1 MKYRQLGN
9 SGLIVSAVALGTMQF
24 GEKMNVGN
32 LDQQATNEMVSF
44 ALDQGINFIDTAD
57 VYSSGESETLLGN
70 ALKGKRE
77 EIVLATKVRLPMSD
91 NFNRS
96 GSTRVNIMRGVES
109 SLKRLKTDYIDLY
122 QIHWPSGSWRDAPI
136 PVEETLAAMD
146 QLKTQGKIR
155 AIGVSNFSRAQ
166 LEEAVSITRIDAVQP
181 PYSLLWP
188 HALDAIAPVCTDNAI
203 TVLAYSPMAQGLLS
217 GRFLPG
223 HRFGKKDHRKHNKL
237 VSPAFFPLV
246 ADVVRRLSPVAD
258 AHGLTCAQL
267 ALAWVASRPGTAAI
281 AGARS
286 PEQVRENAEAGNI
299 ELPEATRIA
308 LSELAAPV
316 TGKLD
321 PNPVQWTF

>member
-1 MKYRQLGN
+1 MKKIALGRSDIEISAIVMGCWQAGKQMWSGIDDHQIVKALHAAVDSGITTFDTAASYG
-9 SGLIVSAVALGTMQF
+9 SGL
-24 GEKMNVGN
+24 
-32 LDQQATNEMVSF
+32 
-44 ALDQGINFIDTAD
+44 
-57 VYSSGESETLLGN
+57 SETRVGDLLTGIRQ
-70 ALKGKRE
+70 KMV
-77 EIVLATKVRLPMSD
+77 IATKVSPGHLGRLDVMAACED
-91 NFNRS
+91 
-96 GSTRVNIMRGVES
+96 
-109 SLKRLKTDYIDLY
+109 SLRRLKTDYIDLY
-122 QIHWPSGSWRDAPI
+122 QIHWPSGSWRDEPI
-136 PVEETLAAMD
+136 PVEETLSAMD

-223 HRFGKKDHRKHNKL
+223 HRFGKKDHRKRNKL
-237 VSPAFFPLV
+237 VSPTFFPLV

-267 ALAWVASRPGTAAI
+267 ALAWVISRPGTAAI

-286 PEQVRENAEAGNI
+286 PDQVRENADAGRV
-299 ELPEATRIA
+299 ELTEATRIA
-308 LSELAAPV
+308 LAELAVPV

-321 PNPVQWTF
+321 SNPVQWTY